1 MGSVVGAGAGSGVDA
16 GGEDSSGV
24 GTGVGPAVGVGFASG
39 AGDVGIGLVTE
50 DADSLSSLEIEASL
64 LCPAVPPTASTKSS
78 IITLKTARFLLV
90 NSCLPPCC

>member
-1 MGSVVGAGAGSGVDA
+1 MVGYGVDVVGATGV
-16 GGEDSSGV
+16 EDSSGV

-50 DADSLSSLEIEASL
+50 DADSLSSLEIDASL

-78 IITLKTARFLLV
+78 IIPLKTARFLLV